1 VVRSEESRAQ
11 TLEDGADMSGVVKMS
26 FEFEVE
32 EFHECESSHGQKR
45 E

>member
-11 TLEDGADMSGVVKMS
+11 ALKGGADMSGVVKMS
-26 FEFEVE
+26 LEFEVE
-32 EFHECESSHGQKR
+32 DFHECESSHGQKR